1 MVLYHSAKTAY
12 PGKLWFSSYDL
23 KCSRPIRSLGFSKVN
38 ISRTARPFLIIFG
51 MVKGIHERNALF
63 FGKKSIC
70 PNLGLKGPKWA
81 RLDRKF
87 EFGRIWSCYI
97 PLDCKCHADC
107 RFWKTFVK
115 FAVLGYFQ
123 PFLAKN
129 RPKMAKFQKWKQ
141 RVENDHVN

>member
-1 MVLYHSAKTAY
+1 MARNALKRSVLTVGIFWPKIFF
-12 PGKLWFSSYDL
+12 GKNLVLELWP

-70 PNLGLKGPKWA
+70 PNLGLKGLKWA

-115 FAVLGYFQ
+115 FAVLGYF
-123 PFLAKN
+123 
-129 RPKMAKFQKWKQ
+129 
-141 RVENDHVN
+141 